1 MVSGDCALCSVE
13 VLKYVP
19 IRYVPNPSG
28 CPRPRRTM
36 RLGDMM
42 QMAPAQRVSR
52 FKPQNS
58 DDHGSCRGR

>member
-19 IRYVPNPSG
+19 NPSG

-36 RLGDMM
+36 SLGDMM